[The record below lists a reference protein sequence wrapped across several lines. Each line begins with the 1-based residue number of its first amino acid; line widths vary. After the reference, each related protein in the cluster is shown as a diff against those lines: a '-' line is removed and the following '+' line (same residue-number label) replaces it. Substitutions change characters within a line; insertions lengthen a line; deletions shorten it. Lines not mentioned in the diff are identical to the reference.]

1 MTLDVRFLGYHQE
14 SACALYGDVGVDE
27 GFAEG
32 LRSLLRRLGED
43 PDRPGLAETPR
54 RVYESLL
61 FLTRGLREDAQD
73 LTSGGVFDEESR
85 DLVLVRD
92 IEFVSLCEHHLLP
105 FFGHVHVGYIP
116 DGRILGLSRIARV
129 VDHFACRPQVQE
141 RMTRQVADHLV
152 GVLRPRG
159 LGVHVTA
166 VHLCMVARGV
176 RKQDA
181 QVVSVAWRG
190 FLEEDSRTRED
201 FLRAIVKG

>member
-1 MTLDVRFLGYHQE
+1 MPGGKGMAAD
-14 SACALYGDVGVDE
+14 D
-27 GFAEG
+27 FAEG
-32 LRSLLRRLGED
+32 LRALLRRLGED

-54 RVYESLL
+54 RVLESLTY
-61 FLTRGLREDAQD
+61 LTRGLREDAGT
-73 LTSGGVFDEESR
+73 LTEGGLFEEESR

-105 FFGHVHVGYIP
+105 FFGHAHVGYIP

-141 RMTRQVADHLV
+141 RMTRQIADHLAE
-152 GVLRPRG
+152 VLGPRG
-159 LGVHVTA
+159 LGVQVTA

-181 QVVSVAWRG
+181 QVVSFAWRG
-190 FLEEDSRTRED
+190 SLEDDVRTREE
-201 FLRAIVKG
+201 FLRATAKG